1 MLCTLLTAALVL
13 LWPGYGAKGKFAQFK
28 VEATSD
34 GFQLQCI
41 GHPGV
46 YLGVDSAGTLVASS
60 AGGVP
65 AATWVTI
72 ELVSPEQFLLQQVSS
87 GAGAKCVRISAGS
100 VSLAETD
107 ATPFML
113 HVVGGGGGGGGHG
126 KQHNQVQQQHLR
138 GSAGHANPPAGAE
151 LAGHTVLFKI
161 AGSKHTLNLKGADK
175 VGGTFTL
182 HCTVPGPGAPLLP
195 KY

>member
-1 MLCTLLTAALVL
+1 M
-13 LWPGYGAKGKFAQFK
+13 
-28 VEATSD
+28 
-34 GFQLQCI
+34 
-41 GHPGV
+41 
-46 YLGVDSAGTLVASS
+46 DSAGTLVASS

-72 ELVSPEQFLLQQVSS
+72 ELVSPEQFLLQQATS
-87 GAGAKCVRISAGS
+87 GAAGAKCVRISAGS

-113 HVVGGGGGGGGHG
+113 HVVGGGGGGGGGHG

-161 AGSKHTLNLKGADK
+161 AGSKHTLNLKGAAK
-175 VGGTFTL
+175 VGGTSTL
-182 HCTVPGPGAPLLP
+182 HCTVPGPGAPCFAKVLTVGCSHKQHMAAEGSLLASR
-195 KY
+195 